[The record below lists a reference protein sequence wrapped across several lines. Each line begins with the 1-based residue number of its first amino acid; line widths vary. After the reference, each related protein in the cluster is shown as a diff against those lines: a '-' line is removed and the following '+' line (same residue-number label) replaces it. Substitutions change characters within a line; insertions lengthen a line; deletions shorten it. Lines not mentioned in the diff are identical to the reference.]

1 LGQIVLLVCILKA
14 QAELRIGLLIVFRKF
29 THLASLSLIGEGEAC

>member
-14 QAELRIGLLIVFRKF
+14 QAELRIGLLIVF